1 MLWALYFE
9 MPIVDQG
16 LNLLL
21 NKLTDCC
28 LNVYILVRQLAT
40 IGNNPSTK
48 NVVQSVGSGY
58 LTV

>member
-9 MPIVDQG
+9 MPVVEQG

-21 NKLTDCC
+21 NKLTDCP

-40 IGNNPSTK
+40 IRNNPSSK
-48 NVVQSVGSGY
+48 NVV
-58 LTV
+58 